1 MHNLFGMEKD
11 KNIKLIT
18 QKMNLIYKNIKRV
31 KESLI
36 QFIIIR
42 KEVMNLQYKLKQ
54 LRKVDIKISYHLH

>member
-1 MHNLFGMEKD
+1 MHNLFDMEKD

>member
-1 MHNLFGMEKD
+1 MEKD

-42 KEVMNLQYKLKQ
+42 KEVMNLQYKQ
-54 LRKVDIKISYHLH
+54 TIKKS

>member
-1 MHNLFGMEKD
+1 MEKD

>member
-1 MHNLFGMEKD
+1 MEKD

-42 KEVMNLQYKLKQ
+42 KEVMNLQYKQ
-54 LRKVDIKISYHLH
+54 TIKKSWHQNFLSPSLNFSNG